1 MDYILPEIY
10 RLLSHRYAFWV
21 LLVVGL
27 LIAYKFLGRFNLSVR
42 MPGRAITMDEVLAK
56 VLGARYREGKI
67 ETAVWREKKKGNLL
81 GAGRLYEDAGK
92 LDKAIELYTEGQE
105 FYAAATALEKMGK
118 LERAAELFV
127 QAGDYKK
134 AAQVFSASGKH
145 LRAAALFQE
154 RGNNLEAARLYAQ
167 GQAWDK
173 ASELY
178 EKGGYPA
185 KAAEAY
191 EKLGNFVKAAECY
204 ERHFMENVSYSTTY
218 SSTAVAPEQKSALLA
233 GRLYERAGD
242 LKRAFQIFTKGSYH
256 KEAAQTAL
264 NLGQPV
270 QAAELFMRAEDH
282 GSAADAY
289 EKAGD
294 PVKAANLRG
303 EVALKGERVAEA
315 AGFFVKGQDYLRAA
329 ELYESIGMLA
339 EAAGA
344 YEAGDSWGP
353 AGSVYVRAGDKERAA
368 AAYEKAGD
376 FETAAK
382 FYGESGNSR
391 KAMALFE
398 RAGQTFQSGMAA
410 AKANDFERAIGLL
423 QRVPPSDENYRAAT
437 ERLVQIFLDLGKP
450 ALALERV
457 QRALAGQTIGAGNI
471 DLFYLLGVTHEALG
485 QRDQA
490 LEVLKRVLSEDLQ
503 YKDAE
508 ARVARI
514 ESGTAAP
521 QASDRL
527 GKYKLLAKIGQGA
540 MGEVHRAHDPG
551 LNRDVALKMV
561 STGLATSP
569 EHTTRFKREAQ
580 SAAQLNH
587 PNIVTVFDFG
597 EEAGKIFMAMELL
610 EGQDLRRLI
619 GSPALGDPAR
629 VIDLTLQICEGLE
642 YAHSKNVIHR
652 DLKPGNIRVLPNGRI
667 KILDFGLARLGAS
680 EMTQTG
686 VVMGTPNYMSPEQAQ
701 GATADARSDIF
712 AVGALMYEM
721 LTGQKAFDGES
732 VHSVINQVAT
742 REPTPLAQRRSDLTP
757 SLINVVEKALA
768 KDPKGRFQTAREMRA
783 ALGAARAAT
792 QGGASSAMQKP
803 SEPRPTAEPPT
814 PAAPPPKAA
823 VAPPG
828 GKPAAKAPRFVKCE
842 QRGPGALGSVWRGE
856 DPIDRRSVALRLL
869 PTELLKAP
877 GAMQAIAAD
886 LKAAAGVA
894 HPNLAKVM
902 GFMELEGQS
911 CVVSEFVPG
920 RDLSEGVAA
929 GRRMPFMQ
937 VLSLGKVLAQVL
949 GAIHARQLVHG
960 SIQPSNVM
968 VAQGVVKLT
977 DLGLGRLAHAVTR
990 AVDYCAPEKRL
1001 DVGGDIYAL
1010 AALLYHL
1017 LTGIHPKTTPAGSAL
1032 QMPGKVV
1039 PGVPPSFD
1047 QLLFQNLQTMPEVR
1061 CSSADEF
1068 QKILSRMVKL
1078 P

>member
-1 MDYILPEIY
+1 MDTILPEIM
-10 RLLSHRYAFWV
+10 RLVNHRYAVWV
-21 LLVVGL
+21 LVIVGL
-27 LIAYKFLGRFNLSVR
+27 LIAYRLLGRLNLSVR
-42 MPGRAITMDEVLAK
+42 MPRRAVSFDDVMGKL
-56 VLGARYREGKI
+56 LGTRYREGKLDA
-67 ETAVWREKKKGNLL
+67 AVWRERKQGNLL

-105 FYAAATALEKMGK
+105 FYAAATALEKTGR
-118 LERAAELFV
+118 LERAAELFA

-134 AAQVFSASGKH
+134 AAQVFSAAGKH

-154 RGNNLEAARLYAQ
+154 RGNNLEAARLYVQ
-167 GQAWDK
+167 GGAWDK

-178 EKGGYPA
+178 DKGGYPA

-191 EKLGNFVKAAECY
+191 EKMGNLVKAAECY

-233 GRLYERAGD
+233 GRLFERSGD
-242 LKRAFQIFTKGSYH
+242 LKRAFQILTKGSFH

-264 NLGQPV
+264 KLGQPT

-282 GSAADAY
+282 ANAADAY

-303 EVALKGERVAEA
+303 EVSFKGERTAEA

-344 YEAGDSWGP
+344 YEAGESWSA

-368 AAYEKAGD
+368 AAYEHAGD

-382 FYGESGNSR
+382 FYGESGNAR

-410 AKANDFERAIGLL
+410 AKAHDYERAVGLL
-423 QRVPPSDENYRAAT
+423 QRVPPSDENYRTAT
-437 ERLVQIFLDLGKP
+437 EQLVQIFLDLGKP

-457 QRALAGQTIGAGNI
+457 QRALTGQTIGAGNI
-471 DLFYLLGVTHEALG
+471 DLFYWLGVTHEALG

-514 ESGTAAP
+514 ESGAAAPAAP

-540 MGEVHRAHDPG
+540 MGEVHRAHDPV

-561 STGLATSP
+561 STGLATNP

-597 EEAGKIFMAMELL
+597 EEGGKIFMAMELL

-629 VIDLTLQICEGLE
+629 VIDLTAQICEGLE

-667 KILDFGLARLGAS
+667 KILDFGLARLGTS
-680 EMTQTG
+680 EMTQAG

-701 GATADARSDIF
+701 GATADARSDVF
-712 AVGALMYEM
+712 AVGALVYEM

-732 VHSVINQVAT
+732 VHSVINQVLM
-742 REPTPLAQRRSDLTP
+742 REPEPLSRKRPDLP
-757 SLINVVEKALA
+757 PNLIRVVETAMA
-768 KDPKGRFQTAREMRA
+768 KDPKARFQTAKEMHT
-783 ALGAARAAT
+783 ALGEARAAIPGNT
-792 QGGASSAMQKP
+792 ASVAQRP
-803 SEPRPTAEPPT
+803 GEPLPPVVQQPKGPVAA
-814 PAAPPPKAA
+814 PAAPSASR
-823 VAPPG
+823 
-828 GKPAAKAPRFVKCE
+828 PAAKAPRFVKCE
-842 QRGPGALGSVWRGE
+842 QRGNGALGSVWRGE
-856 DPIDRRSVALRLL
+856 DPSDHRSVALRFL
-869 PTELLKAP
+869 PAELLRAP
-877 GAMQAIAAD
+877 GALQATVAD

-902 GFMELEGQS
+902 GFLELEGQH
-911 CVVSEFVPG
+911 CAVSEFVPG

-937 VLSLGKVLAQVL
+937 VLSLGKVMAQVL
-949 GAIHARQLVHG
+949 AAIHARQMVHG
-960 SIQPSNVM
+960 SIRPSNVM

-977 DLGLGRLAHAVTR
+977 AW
-990 AVDYCAPEKRL
+990 
-1001 DVGGDIYAL
+1001 
-1010 AALLYHL
+1010 
-1017 LTGIHPKTTPAGSAL
+1017 GSAGWPTRRTGRSTIVL
-1032 QMPGKVV
+1032 RR
-1039 PGVPPSFD
+1039 SAS
-1047 QLLFQNLQTMPEVR
+1047 TWEATSTRWRR
-1061 CSSADEF
+1061 CSTIS
-1068 QKILSRMVKL
+1068 
-1078 P
+1078 